1 MGKRAGSLAE
11 FSPVRSEIIGRQD
24 ENSPY
29 EHASPVAEMKCNLLI
44 GRQFASGRFHLVK
57 RDKMSHMKTGHIL
70 GYLAKRDHMN
80 RPLAMYFR
88 TMLPTVSLLI
98 FSVLALVL

>member
-11 FSPVRSEIIGRQD
+11 ILPVRSKIISRRD

-29 EHASPVAEMKCNLLI
+29 EYASPATEMKCNVLI

-57 RDKMSHMKTGHIL
+57 RDKISYMKPGHIL
-70 GYLAKRDHMN
+70 SHLMGYLAKRDHMN
-80 RPLAMYFR
+80 R
-88 TMLPTVSLLI
+88 SL
-98 FSVLALVL
+98 